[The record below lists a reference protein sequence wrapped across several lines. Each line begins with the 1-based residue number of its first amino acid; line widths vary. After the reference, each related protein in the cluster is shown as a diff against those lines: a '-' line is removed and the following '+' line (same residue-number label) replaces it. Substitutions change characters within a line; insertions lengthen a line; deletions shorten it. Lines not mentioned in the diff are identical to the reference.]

1 MSMTAVRLIFVA
13 GAITALAGCAQ
24 FENSFGEVTD
34 QFGPRAQQSALNSDA
49 TASMQSPAGRKN
61 LAVGGVMVQ
70 LSDGRVV
77 E

>member
-1 MSMTAVRLIFVA
+1 MFFTPFRLILVA
-13 GAITALAGCAQ
+13 AAISTLAGCAQ

-34 QFGPRAQQSALNSDA
+34 QFGPGTQPSALTSDA
-49 TASMQSPAGRKN
+49 NASMRSPTGRRN

-70 LSDGRVV
+70 LSDGSLV